1 MDGFQRTEFNVIY
14 LPIGWEDYLAVV
26 HTSWLIMKTT
36 CSTHEY
42 GNSSFYATLSTTLR
56 CCAALQEGVRVRCSF
71 RRGQEGADNLKFP
84 VCRIISL
91 CTRSA
96 MASLGL
102 CGILAAA
109 LALCCA
115 CATAPTA
122 ASRRR
127 PQVILHILAD
137 DLGWAELGYHNEE
150 ARIAGACVCVSDS
163 LPPPSVNH
171 IH

>member
-1 MDGFQRTEFNVIY
+1 
-14 LPIGWEDYLAVV
+14 
-26 HTSWLIMKTT
+26 
-36 CSTHEY
+36 
-42 GNSSFYATLSTTLR
+42 
-56 CCAALQEGVRVRCSF
+56 
-71 RRGQEGADNLKFP
+71 
-84 VCRIISL
+84 
-91 CTRSA
+91 

-163 LPPPSVNH
+163 LPPLPPLCQSYTLTFSH
-171 IH
+171 PHYLYYYCR